1 MKICFLDNTEFK
13 YDSSNLDDYKLRGA
27 EKVLINLSRELK
39 NLGFN
44 VTIINNCNKEK
55 IIQGIKWFNINKYN
69 SNEKFDI
76 AISNGDIRFL
86 DKVVASK
93 KFAISYSN
101 QSLEKFVRKKQ
112 LKSFI
117 SNKPKIIFIGKYH
130 KEKRNILLRCFGY
143 EYLDLAVDDEFL
155 NHRIDLKDKIN
166 NNQAIFTSRGDRNGH
181 MLYNIWKNNIF
192 NKNKNVRLLCSPIDN
207 LKESENC
214 NIIFRKMVDKNDLIN
229 DLKNSRM
236 MLVPGHKAEL
246 YCLAA
251 EEARELCVPIVTLGI
266 GSLKERV
273 QHGITGFIAKNI
285 NEFAYYTMELFNNN
299 SLWNEIRQNL
309 FSMRGKYN
317 WKLSAQ
323 KFKQVLIK

>member
-39 NLGFN
+39 NLGIN
-44 VTIINNCNKEK
+44 VTIINNCNNEK
-55 IIQGIKWFNINKYN
+55 IIQGIKWLNINEYN
-69 SNEKFDI
+69 SNENFDV

-86 DKVVASK
+86 DRVNAKK

-117 SNKPKIIFIGKYH
+117 LNKPKILFIGKYH

-155 NHRIDLKDKIN
+155 NQNIDLKKKIN

-181 MLYNIWKNNIF
+181 MLYTIWKNNIF
-192 NKNKNVRLLCSPIDN
+192 NKNKNVKLLCSPIDY
-207 LKESENC
+207 LENPE
-214 NIIFRKMVDKNDLIN
+214 NFNVIIRKMVDKNELIN

-266 GSLKERV
+266 GSLRERV
-273 QHGITGFIAKNI
+273 QHGKTGFIAKNI
-285 NEFAYYTMELFNNN
+285 DEFTHYTLELFNNN
-299 SLWNEIRQNL
+299 NLWNEIRQNL
-309 FSMRGKYN
+309 FIMRGKYN